1 MAVGEKALSAI
12 RALRASVVPDARA
25 NTGFTL
31 TWVKVWAEWIDS
43 WTTADEPL

>member
-1 MAVGEKALSAI
+1 MAAGEDTLSAY
-12 RALRASVVPDARA
+12 RALLASVVPDTRA